1 MGKGWSRMGD
11 LIRLVKLEASPEDS
25 RGELDAA
32 VREMTLVDFLSERT
46 PIGWPPDVCGGW
58 PRRFF

>member
-1 MGKGWSRMGD
+1 MGD

-46 PIGWPPDVCGGW
+46 PIGWPLDVCGGW